1 MSSTSP
7 DGAPRRR
14 MGIGRIVFSVI
25 AVLTVL
31 AASAFSIRSASGGTD
46 IRTNLSLIAPAAAG
60 GGWDSFQREMQQ
72 AMRVNGLVNNVQV
85 VNIPGAGGNIA
96 LGQLT
101 TLEDANNLMVGGTG
115 QIAAHAA
122 RGTGPE
128 LSQVTAVSR
137 VVEEYS
143 LVVVPA
149 DSPYRSMDDLATA
162 WRADP
167 ARLAW
172 TGGGSFDQL
181 VMADIARTA
190 DVPVADTT
198 YIPSDGGGEA
208 IQALLNGTAQASAG
222 GFADI
227 YPQVE
232 AGRLRALGVVAAE
245 PLAGV
250 EEIPTLRSQGYDVT
264 LTNWRALFVPPGV
277 SAEERTELETLIAE
291 AVDTPEWKEAVQRN
305 YWNPVPLSG
314 TELEEFIAAE
324 KERIGTLTE
333 EIK

>member
-7 DGAPRRR
+7 DGPPRRR
-14 MGIGRIVFSVI
+14 TGIGRIVFSVI

-31 AASAFSIRSASGGTD
+31 AASAFSIRSASGGND
-46 IRTNLSLIAPAAAG
+46 IRTNLTLIAPAAAG
-60 GGWDSFQREMQQ
+60 GGWDSFQRELQQ
-72 AMRVNGLVNNVQV
+72 TMRVNGLVNNVQV

-149 DSPYRSMDDLATA
+149 DSPHQSMDDLVTA

-167 ARLAW
+167 AHVAW

-227 YPQVE
+227 YPQVQ